1 MALLLT
7 RYALRCKSD
16 FFQGS
21 PTHSGSKLIVTG
33 THGGDGEK
41 EQDGRDLGVGR
52 VRGGL
57 RKC

>member
-41 EQDGRDLGVGR
+41 EQDGRE
-52 VRGGL
+52 
-57 RKC
+57 RKRN